1 MSATRLPVRRPPWA
15 RALHRW
21 RRDREETQVSL
32 AARLGC
38 SVAWLSHLE
47 TGYRRPSPE
56 IREALGAVGFSSDLD
71 VRHVPEPVEAVA
83 VPVSAAVDP
92 DDEPLGTWGA
102 A

>member
-21 RRDREETQVSL
+21 RRDREETQASL

-38 SVAWLSHLE
+38 SIAWLSHLE

-56 IREALGAVGFSSDLD
+56 IIEALRTVGFSSDLD
-71 VRHVPEPVEAVA
+71 VRHVVPVVEPVAVTR
-83 VPVSAAVDP
+83 AAEVDP
-92 DDEPLGTWGA
+92 DDQPLGSWA
-102 A
+102 

>member
-21 RRDREETQVSL
+21 RRDREETQQHL

-38 SVAWLSHLE
+38 SIAWLSHLE

-56 IREALGAVGFSSDLD
+56 IREALLKVGFSSDLD
-71 VRHVPEPVEAVA
+71 VRHVPEPVEAVT
-83 VPVSAAVDP
+83 VTQRVDVDP
-92 DDEPLGTWGA
+92 DDEPLGRWV
-102 A
+102 

>member
-32 AARLGC
+32 AARLKV

-47 TGYRRPSPE
+47 TGYRRPSTE
-56 IREALGAVGFSSDLD
+56 ILRALRDVGFTCDLD
-71 VRHVPEPVEAVA
+71 VRHVPEPVEAVT
-83 VPVSAAVDP
+83 VTQRVDVDP
-92 DDEPLGTWGA
+92 DDEPLGRWV
-102 A
+102 

>member
-21 RRDREETQVSL
+21 RRDREETQASL
-32 AARLGC
+32 AERLKC

-56 IREALGAVGFSSDLD
+56 IREALRAVGFESDLD
-71 VRHVPEPVEAVA
+71 VRHPVTVEAPTKTV
-83 VPVSAAVDP
+83 VTSAVDP
-92 DDEPLGTWGA
+92 DDEPIGSWA
-102 A
+102 